1 MRYPRNSKLVGTSRK
16 GVYAIVDL
24 EDYERIS
31 GIPWNVMRTRGLSY
45 AASNSPSYRG
55 LMHRLILN
63 APRHLLVD
71 HRNGNGLDNRK
82 KNLRL
87 TTQSRNLGNSVKR
100 NLPISGYRG
109 VQRAHQK
116 GEFWDAII
124 RVDGKRRVYLGTF
137 SDPKKASEAYIE
149 AHRKLHGEFSVY
161 NR

>member
-16 GVYAIVDL
+16 GVSAIVDA

-31 GIPWNVMRTRGLSY
+31 RIPWNVMRTRGLSY
-45 AASNSPSYRG
+45 AVSNSPSHKG

-100 NLPISGYRG
+100 KLPISGYRG
-109 VQRAHQK
+109 VQRAKQK
-116 GEFWDAII
+116 GVFWDAII
-124 RVDGKRRVYLGTF
+124 RVDGTRRVYLGTF
-137 SDPKKASEAYIE
+137 ANPKEASKAYVA
-149 AHRKLHGEFSVY
+149 AHRKVHGEFSVY